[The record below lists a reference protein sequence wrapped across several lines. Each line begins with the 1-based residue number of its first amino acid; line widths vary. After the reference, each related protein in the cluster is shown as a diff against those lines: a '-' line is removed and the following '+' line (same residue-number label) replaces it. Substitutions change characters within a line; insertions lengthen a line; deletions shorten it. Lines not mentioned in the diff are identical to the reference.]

1 MDELQLYFEP
11 IDLSILPEKFYSGQ
25 LGNTVLFHTID
36 NFPDYT
42 DSDIVILSVPE
53 NRNSLSSRDTSLAG
67 DAVRQQLYKL
77 QNHFSGITITDLG
90 NIRTGVT
97 VEDTY
102 EAVSEVLS
110 VLLKNNVTPIIL
122 GGSQDLTYANYLSNE
137 KRGRIINIISIDSRF
152 DIGKS
157 DDELSNESWLN
168 KIIFRNP
175 NFLFNYSNLGY
186 QTYLVEQE
194 AIGLMKKLF
203 FDCTRLGH
211 AKADMS
217 EIEPLIRN
225 ADLLSFDMSAIRMSD
240 CPAASFPS
248 PNGFNGEDACQ
259 IMRYAGLNEKL
270 SSLGLF
276 ELCPANDIGSMS
288 TALAA
293 QMIWYFID
301 GFSSRKGDDPH
312 LKKSA
317 LMKYIVTMHETQ
329 SDISF
334 YRSPLSDRWWM
345 EVPCP
350 NNLFSKYERHYM
362 VPCSYKDYE
371 MAMQN
376 ILPDRWWQTFQK
388 FM

>member
-168 KIIFRNP
+168 TIIFRNP

-203 FDCTRLGH
+203 FDCTNLDFCVWNNILGSSSQE
-211 AKADMS
+211 K
-217 EIEPLIRN
+217 
-225 ADLLSFDMSAIRMSD
+225 
-240 CPAASFPS
+240 
-248 PNGFNGEDACQ
+248 FN
-259 IMRYAGLNEKL
+259 RYISNKQ
-270 SSLGLF
+270 S
-276 ELCPANDIGSMS
+276 GSNS
-288 TALAA
+288 
-293 QMIWYFID
+293 W
-301 GFSSRKGDDPH
+301 S
-312 LKKSA
+312 
-317 LMKYIVTMHETQ
+317 
-329 SDISF
+329 
-334 YRSPLSDRWWM
+334 
-345 EVPCP
+345 
-350 NNLFSKYERHYM
+350 
-362 VPCSYKDYE
+362 DYE
-371 MAMQN
+371 AC
-376 ILPDRWWQTFQK
+376 
-388 FM
+388 